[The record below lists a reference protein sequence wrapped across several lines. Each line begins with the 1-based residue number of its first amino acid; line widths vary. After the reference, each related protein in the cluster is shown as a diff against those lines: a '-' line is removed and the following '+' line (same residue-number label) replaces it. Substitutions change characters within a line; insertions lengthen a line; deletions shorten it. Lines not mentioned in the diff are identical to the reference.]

1 MGNVTI
7 SRYSA
12 NIQIEFWS
20 ELTIAIL
27 PWGNAELFFGQKYKL
42 TFRLWEETVKI

>member
-1 MGNVTI
+1 MLQFQDI
-7 SRYSA
+7 LPIYK
-12 NIQIEFWS
+12 IEFWS

-42 TFRLWEETVKI
+42 TFRLWEEPVKI